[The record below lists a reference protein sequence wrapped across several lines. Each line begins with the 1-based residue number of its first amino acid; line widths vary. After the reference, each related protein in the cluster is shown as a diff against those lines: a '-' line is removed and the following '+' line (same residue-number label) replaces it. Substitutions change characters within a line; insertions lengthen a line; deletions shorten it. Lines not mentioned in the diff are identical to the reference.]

1 MAWLGVSSF
10 PPLGKDSALGSFHLK
25 TSLDGV
31 QQKSKQH
38 NHQTLTYQSLTFLY
52 PLRDFCWNF
61 YSISYFQPTY
71 NCLLPDHPPL
81 STVPCMIPK
90 TRRCLRSSTEYSWAF
105 IGQLSPSMYTPL
117 HVLSCS
123 KSEEESILKD
133 TTMYFKSQLYMPPVV
148 GRWSQENQEFKVI
161 LGYITNSRLTWM
173 DLHEVFS

>member
-1 MAWLGVSSF
+1 
-10 PPLGKDSALGSFHLK
+10 
-25 TSLDGV
+25 
-31 QQKSKQH
+31 
-38 NHQTLTYQSLTFLY
+38 
-52 PLRDFCWNF
+52 
-61 YSISYFQPTY
+61 
-71 NCLLPDHPPL
+71 
-81 STVPCMIPK
+81 
-90 TRRCLRSSTEYSWAF
+90 
-105 IGQLSPSMYTPL
+105 MYTPL